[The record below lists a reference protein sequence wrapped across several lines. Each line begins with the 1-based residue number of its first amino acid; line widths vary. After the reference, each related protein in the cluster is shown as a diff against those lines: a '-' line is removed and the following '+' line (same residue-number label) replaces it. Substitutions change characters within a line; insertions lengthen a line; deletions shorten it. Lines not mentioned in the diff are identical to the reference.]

1 MIATPETG
9 VDSIAVTY
17 ALLDPVMTVVR
28 PVAAFFTAFFT
39 GLLVNICIRE
49 ETPSEP
55 DTPNADLKP
64 LFLNVYDQCC
74 TSQEISHRNTHF
86 FHRVKHKLH
95 QGMSFAFG
103 DLLSDIGP
111 WLLAG
116 IVLSGCISVFVSPE
130 FVATYLGDG
139 LFSMLMMIVVATPLY
154 VCATASTPIAAA
166 MALKGLSPGAALV
179 FLLAGP
185 ATNAA
190 TITVVARLLGKK
202 TAALYVISIMICS
215 LGLGLVVNIMYQ
227 WLGLDIISWV
237 SSESHASHGLF
248 AVFCTLLLVALIGR
262 AWFIK
267 HRFHGFVQK
276 AKPQHSISS

>member
-9 VDSIAVTY
+9 VDSVAVTY

-39 GLLVNICIRE
+39 GILVNVCVRE
-49 ETPSEP
+49 EPPVEPEAPSS
-55 DTPNADLKP
+55 DLKP

-74 TSQEISHRNTHF
+74 SSSETVPQGGRFSMLAGINQKIR
-86 FHRVKHKLH
+86 

-111 WLLAG
+111 WLLVG
-116 IVLSGCISVFVSPE
+116 IILSGCISVFISPDFVS
-130 FVATYLGDG
+130 TYLGDG
-139 LFSMLMMIVVATPLY
+139 MFSMIAMIVVATPLY

-185 ATNAA
+185 ATNVA
-190 TITVVARLLGKK
+190 TITVIARLLGKK
-202 TAALYVISIMICS
+202 TAALYVVSIMICS
-215 LGLGLVVNIMYQ
+215 LALGLVVNTIYR
-227 WLGLDIISWV
+227 WLGLDITSWV
-237 SSESHASHGLF
+237 SSESHGGHGLL
-248 AVFCTLLLVALIGR
+248 AVFSTLILIFLIGR
-262 AWFIK
+262 AWFSK
-267 HRFHGFVQK
+267 RRLRGLVEK
-276 AKPQHSISS
+276 ARPSTVA